1 MMIDHGM
8 VYLGLACLFGFFM
21 AWGVGA
27 NDVANAMG
35 TSVGSR
41 ALTMRQAIIIAVIF
55 EAAGSILASAQVTN
69 TIGSGMLHFT
79 AFEAAPQQLLNG
91 MLASLLAAG
100 TWLFIATCY
109 GWPVSTTHSIV
120 GAVIGFSTICL
131 GIDSVKWPVVANI
144 AMSWV
149 ITPVL
154 AAVLAFLLFSCV
166 QRFIFHADHPV
177 QRARVWI
184 PAYIFLVVYVI
195 ALVTLLQGLKHRL
208 NMGFGMASIL
218 SSLISAVCAIIGFW
232 LLRRVRLLGHVSY
245 REQFVK
251 VEKMFAILMVF
262 TAAAMAFAHGSND
275 VANAI
280 GPLAAIVS
288 IVSHG
293 GKVITDV
300 HLPYWIMLLGAA
312 GIVVGLMTYGFK
324 VIATIG
330 QNITQL
336 TPSRGFAAQLATAST
351 VVLASGMGLPVS
363 TTQVMVGSVL
373 GVGMARGIGAL
384 NLRVIRNIF
393 MSWVITL
400 PIGALLSIAYYYLLD
415 FIFKIAL
422 PS

>member
-1 MMIDHGM
+1 MIEHGL
-8 VYLGLACLFGFFM
+8 VYLTLACVFGFFM

-41 ALTMRQAIIIAVIF
+41 ALTMRQAIVIAIIF
-55 EAAGSILASAQVTN
+55 EAAGAILASAQVTN
-69 TIGSGMLHFT
+69 TIGSGMLHFS
-79 AFEAAPQQLLNG
+79 AFASQPYQLLNG

-100 TWLFIATCY
+100 TWLLIATRY

-120 GAVIGFSTICL
+120 GAVIGFSTVCL
-131 GIDSVKWPVVANI
+131 GVDSVKWHVVNNI
-144 AMSWV
+144 ALSWV
-149 ITPVL
+149 VTPII
-154 AAVLAFLLFSCV
+154 AAALAFSLFTCV
-166 QRFIFHADHPV
+166 QRFVFDADHPV
-177 QRARVWI
+177 QRARLWI
-184 PAYIFLVVYVI
+184 PAYIFLVVNVI
-195 ALVTLLQGLKHRL
+195 MMVTLLQGLKHRL
-208 NMGFGMASIL
+208 ALSYTSASMIACG
-218 SSLISAVCAIIGFW
+218 ISAVCGIIGYW
-232 LLRRVRLLGHVSY
+232 LLRAIKNQAHISY

-288 IVSHG
+288 LVKSNGHIH
-293 GKVITDV
+293 
-300 HLPYWIMLLGAA
+300 A
-312 GIVVGLMTYGFK
+312 GIQMPSWVVMVGAGGIVLGLMTYGFK

-351 VVLASGMGLPVS
+351 VVLSSGFGLPVS

-373 GVGMARGIGAL
+373 GVGMARGMSAL
-384 NLRVIRNIF
+384 NVRVIRNIF

-400 PIGALLSIAYYYLLD
+400 PIGALLAIVYYFLLEHILSIALAY
-415 FIFKIAL
+415 
-422 PS
+422 